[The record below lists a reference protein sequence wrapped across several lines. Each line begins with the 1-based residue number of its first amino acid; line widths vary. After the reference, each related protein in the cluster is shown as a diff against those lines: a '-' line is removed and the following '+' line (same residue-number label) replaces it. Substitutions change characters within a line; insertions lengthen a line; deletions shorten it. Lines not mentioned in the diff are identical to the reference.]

1 MRRRKLN
8 AGFEMQENEK
18 DGGVGSDGL
27 DVSLAKHEKISTDDV
42 TTTISVISSVRCFLP
57 YTF

>member
-8 AGFEMQENEK
+8 AGFEMQENEN
-18 DGGVGSDGL
+18 GGQGPDGL

-42 TTTISVISSVRCFLP
+42 TTTISVISSVRCFFP